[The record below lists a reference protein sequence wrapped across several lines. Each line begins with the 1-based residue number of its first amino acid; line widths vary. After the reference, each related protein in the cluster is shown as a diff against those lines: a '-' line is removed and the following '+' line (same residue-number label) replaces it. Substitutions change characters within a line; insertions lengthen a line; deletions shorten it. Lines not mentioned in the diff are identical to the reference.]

1 MTEITDIQ
9 SPCIDVCDVDSSGQ
23 YCIGCGRSMD
33 EIARWMTI
41 SDEQRQTIIEC
52 LPERLLQLKR

>member
-1 MTEITDIQ
+1 
-9 SPCIDVCDVDSSGQ
+9 
-23 YCIGCGRSMD
+23 MD